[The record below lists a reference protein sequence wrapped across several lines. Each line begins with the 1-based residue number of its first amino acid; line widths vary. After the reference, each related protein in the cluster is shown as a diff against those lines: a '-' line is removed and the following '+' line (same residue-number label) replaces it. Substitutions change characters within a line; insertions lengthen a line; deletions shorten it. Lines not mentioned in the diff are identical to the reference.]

1 MTSAPLRDRVAV
13 VTGAARGLGLAI
25 AEALAAQGA
34 RVVLAD
40 IDAAEAGLMAER
52 LGDADRAM
60 SVALDIR
67 DPAALQ
73 AVLDKVNA
81 RFGSVDILVNNAAV
95 THLSNVWDITPE
107 EFADV
112 VRVNLGGTFAA
123 MQIFG
128 SHMRDRGCG
137 RILNIGSIAGQ
148 TGGSGTGAHY
158 AASKAGIGVLTKVF
172 ARELAPYGVTVNC
185 VAPGPLDGPIAR
197 AAPEAVVKRI
207 LGTIPVGRLGTSEEI
222 ANIVCF
228 LCGPDA
234 GFVTGTTWDANGGQS
249 MR

>member
-1 MTSAPLRDRVAV
+1 MTHEPLRDRVAV

-25 AEALAAQGA
+25 ATALAAQGA
-34 RVVLAD
+34 RVALAD
-40 IDAAEAGLMAER
+40 IDATESALAAAR
-52 LGDADRAM
+52 LGNDDRVM
-60 SVALDIR
+60 SIALDIR

-81 RFGSVDILVNNAAV
+81 RFGPVDILVNNAAV
-95 THLSNVWDITPE
+95 TRLASVWDIMPE

-128 SHMRDRGCG
+128 GHMRDLGCG
-137 RILNIGSIAGQ
+137 RIINIGSIAGQ

-158 AASKAGIGVLTKVF
+158 AASKAGIAVLTKIF

-185 VAPGPLDGPIAR
+185 VAPGPLDGPLAR
-197 AAPEAVVKRI
+197 GAPEAMVKRI
-207 LGTIPVGRLGTSEEI
+207 LGTIPVGRLGTPEEV
-222 ANIVCF
+222 AKIVCF
-228 LCGPDA
+228 LCGPDSA
-234 GFVTGTTWDANGGQS
+234 FVTGATWDVNGGQS